1 MEMGQFI
8 TYGVINGA
16 IYALVAIGLG
26 LIMGIMG
33 IFNLAHGS
41 LAMIAAYISFWFF
54 QSWGVDPFLS
64 IPLSMVILFVIG
76 IGIYKGLFSSMR
88 KFSAGQKLRNSM
100 LVSFGL
106 VLIIE
111 NLAVLAWT
119 ANERRVNT
127 TYSGLAFD
135 CAGLRLPYIGM
146 GTILLA
152 VVVIFGLHA
161 FLKRTFFGRSIW
173 AISQDYQCAK
183 LMGIN
188 VDRTMV
194 IAFGIGVGLTAIAGA
209 VISLYTVS
217 PSIGLDWVNKS
228 LILVV
233 LAGVGSIDGIL
244 YAGLLLGI
252 LESVSAYFVGVHY
265 TGVVSLIIFLFILM
279 FRPQGL
285 FAKKAGR

>member
-1 MEMGQFI
+1 MEMAQLI
-8 TYGVINGA
+8 TYGVINGS

-41 LAMIAAYISFWFF
+41 LAMIAAYVTFWLF
-54 QSWGVDPFLS
+54 QSFGIDPFFS
-64 IPLSMVILFVIG
+64 IPFSMVILFGIG
-76 IGIYKGLFSSMR
+76 IAIYKGLFSSMR
-88 KFSAGQKLRNSM
+88 NFSAGQKLRNSM

-111 NLAVLAWT
+111 NLAVLIWT

-127 TYSGLAFD
+127 NYSGLAFD
-135 CAGLRLPYIGM
+135 FAGVRLPYIGL
-146 GTILLA
+146 GAIILA
-152 VVVIFGLHA
+152 VTVIFGLHL

-188 VDRTMV
+188 VDRTML

-217 PSIGLDWVNKS
+217 PNIGLDWVNKS

-252 LESVSAYFVGVHY
+252 LESLSAYFVGVDY
-265 TGVVSLIIFLFILM
+265 TGVVSLIIFLLILL

-285 FAKKAGR
+285 FARKAG